1 MTDRSRESSQLIKTL
16 AQVRLLED
24 REPRNWSGGGGLEM
38 VVVVMVVVV
47 MLVWSTGQVRDFL
60 ENPVGSSG
68 GPELSGSNF
77 PWSIQ
82 AEHCSTILQLPTI
95 PCHTILLQYHAIPF

>member
-47 MLVWSTGQVRDFL
+47 MVMVMVLVMVVMVLLRLVLLVQKV
-60 ENPVGSSG
+60 
-68 GPELSGSNF
+68 LS
-77 PWSIQ
+77 
-82 AEHCSTILQLPTI
+82 A
-95 PCHTILLQYHAIPF
+95 